1 VDEPTVGTIAQ
12 IWRYPV
18 KSMRGEQVM
27 AVSIGPQG
35 LLGDRALALR
45 EVSSGHLVSAKKWPR
60 MLELRATYIHPPGLP
75 LDLANVAIELPGAP
89 TIAAADPALDGLLSR
104 FLGLE
109 VRLERSPGAARNKIG
124 IDPATIFGDLAAAE
138 VMRGL
143 APGTAL
149 PPTFGAPRGTFF
161 DAAPIHLIA
170 SGTLAHLGQLLD
182 QPPPAA
188 RRFRPNLLIDTAGAG
203 DGFVEDRWIGHA
215 LRMGDIEINQL
226 KPTLRCVMTTHA
238 QEELARD
245 LVILPTAARYHQA
258 LVGVTGKIIGS
269 GQIAVGDA
277 IALR

>member
-1 VDEPTVGTIAQ
+1 MDEQIIGTIAE

-18 KSMRGEQVM
+18 KSMRGEQVT

-75 LDLANVAIELPGAP
+75 LDPANVAIELPGAP

-104 FLGLE
+104 FLGIE
-109 VRLERSPGAARNKIG
+109 VRLERSLGAARNEIG

-170 SGTLAHLGQLLD
+170 SGTLAHLGRLLG
-182 QPPPAA
+182 QAPPAA
-188 RRFRPNLLIDTAGAG
+188 RRFRPNLLIETATI
-203 DGFVEDRWIGHA
+203 DGFVEDQWLDHA
-215 LRMGDIEINQL
+215 LRIDEIEVNQL

-245 LVILPTAARYHQA
+245 LAILRTAARYHHA
-258 LVGVTGKIIGS
+258 LLGVTGKIVGS
-269 GQIAVGDA
+269 GRIAVGEA
-277 IALR
+277 VGLR